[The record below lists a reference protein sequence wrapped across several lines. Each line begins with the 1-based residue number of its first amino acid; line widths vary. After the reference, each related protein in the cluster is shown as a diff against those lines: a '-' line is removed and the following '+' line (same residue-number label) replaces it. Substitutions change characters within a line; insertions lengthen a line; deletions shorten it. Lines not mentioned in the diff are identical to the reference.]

1 MSTAPRDSDDI
12 EVVVGDLIRTPAH
25 DHANGDLIM
34 TRGRVEKILDT
45 ETGLIEFSHS
55 SGLVYEEIHSRHTTI
70 TGFNTETPRSWDPD
84 N

>member
-1 MSTAPRDSDDI
+1 MSTAPRDSNDI

-34 TRGRVEKILDT
+34 ALGRVEKILDA

-55 SGLVYEEIHSRHTTI
+55 FKLVYEEIHSRHTMI
-70 TGFNTETPRSWDPD
+70 TSFNTETPRSWDPD